1 MLIPPKLSHSWP
13 TKRSTT
19 LPSSK
24 DPQVLLPL
32 DKGLT
37 IHSSI
42 MDSEQS
48 LKTQEKES
56 VELWPKE
63 EQAVLSP

>member
-1 MLIPPKLSHSWP
+1 MLTPPKLSHSWP

-19 LPSSK
+19 LPSNK
-24 DPQVLLPL
+24 DPQVLLPF
-32 DKGLT
+32 DKDLT
-37 IHSSI
+37 MHSSL

-48 LKTQEKES
+48 LKRQEKES
-56 VELWPKE
+56 VELWPKQ